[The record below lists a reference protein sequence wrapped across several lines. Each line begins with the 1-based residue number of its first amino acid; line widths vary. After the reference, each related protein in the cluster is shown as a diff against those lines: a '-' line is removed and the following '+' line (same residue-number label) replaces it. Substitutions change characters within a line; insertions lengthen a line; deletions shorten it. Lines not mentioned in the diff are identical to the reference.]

1 MKHKKKSG
9 ESDLQEGGTLRFTH
23 LIRQRITQ
31 KQPHVLPARL
41 LVHCISRGSF
51 ACLEMNIFT
60 PNATQIT
67 GGGRK
72 RFSSFRVKA
81 QSLETIA
88 GESFNA

>member
-1 MKHKKKSG
+1 MSQI
-9 ESDLQEGGTLRFTH
+9 SRRGTLRFTH

-31 KQPHVLPARL
+31 QQPHVLSARL

-51 ACLEMNIFT
+51 AYLEMNIFT
-60 PNATQIT
+60 SNATQIA

-81 QSLETIA
+81 QSLETVA